1 MKSNQVLLCDH
12 GRNLWASTDNAGSTV
27 SPPSYVYGMVTD
39 DDAEGLNSSQ
49 LENRPVVTIFNP
61 NTQEILTL
69 NQQEFYMYM
78 TMTNGDVLEWVLEWE
93 K

>member
-1 MKSNQVLLCDH
+1 MKSNPVFFSDH
-12 GRNLWASTDNAGSTV
+12 GRNLRASTDNPGSPV
-27 SPPSYVYGMVTD
+27 SSSSYVYGMVTED
-39 DDAEGLNSSQ
+39 DDESINSSQ

-69 NQQEFYMYM
+69 NQQEFYRYM

>member
-1 MKSNQVLLCDH
+1 
-12 GRNLWASTDNAGSTV
+12 
-27 SPPSYVYGMVTD
+27 MVTD

>member
-1 MKSNQVLLCDH
+1 
-12 GRNLWASTDNAGSTV
+12 
-27 SPPSYVYGMVTD
+27 MVN
-39 DDAEGLNSSQ
+39 DDAESLNSSQ

-61 NTQEILTL
+61 NTHEVLTL
-69 NQQEFYMYM
+69 NQQEFYRYM

>member
-1 MKSNQVLLCDH
+1 VKSNPVFFCDH
-12 GRNLWASTDNAGSTV
+12 GRNLWASTDNPSSTV
-27 SPPSYVYGMVTD
+27 SPPSYVYGMVTE

-49 LENRPVVTIFNP
+49 LENRPVVTILNP

-69 NQQEFYMYM
+69 NQQEFFKYM
-78 TMTNGDVLEWVLEWE
+78 TMTNGAVLEWVLEWE

>member
-1 MKSNQVLLCDH
+1 VVN
-12 GRNLWASTDNAGSTV
+12 
-27 SPPSYVYGMVTD
+27 
-39 DDAEGLNSSQ
+39 DDAESLNSSQ

-61 NTQEILTL
+61 NTHEVLTL
-69 NQQEFYMYM
+69 NQQEFYRYM

>member
-1 MKSNQVLLCDH
+1 
-12 GRNLWASTDNAGSTV
+12 
-27 SPPSYVYGMVTD
+27 MVN

-49 LENRPVVTIFNP
+49 PENRPVVTIFNP
-61 NTQEILTL
+61 NTQEVLTL
-69 NQQEFYMYM
+69 NQQEFYRYM